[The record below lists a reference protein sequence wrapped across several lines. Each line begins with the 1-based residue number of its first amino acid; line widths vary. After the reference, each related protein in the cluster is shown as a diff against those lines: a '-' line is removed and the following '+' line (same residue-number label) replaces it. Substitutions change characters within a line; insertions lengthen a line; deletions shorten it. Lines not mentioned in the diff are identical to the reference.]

1 MSDIQVL
8 IKNIKQKT
16 EKIVEKNQ
24 LLLQDNSIL
33 NEKIG
38 ALQRSIDIQ
47 RETIKD
53 LEEKNKM
60 LKIAHS
66 IASDDE
72 GRKALKQ
79 KINSVIREIDKSMSL
94 LNG

>member
-1 MSDIQVL
+1 MADINLL
-8 IKNIKQKT
+8 IQNIKQKAELLVDKNKDLRLNNT
-16 EKIVEKNQ
+16 ELSNKIAH
-24 LLLQDNSIL
+24 LH
-33 NEKIG
+33 
-38 ALQRSIDIQ
+38 RSIELQ

-60 LKIAHS
+60 LKIANS
-66 IASDDE
+66 LATDDE
-72 GRKALKQ
+72 GKKALKQ

>member
-1 MSDIQVL
+1 MDVIELL
-8 IKNIKQKT
+8 IFKIKEKT
-16 EKIVEKNQ
+16 EKIVERNKHLTSENI
-24 LLLQDNSIL
+24 NL
-33 NEKIG
+33 NDKINI
-38 ALQRSIDIQ
+38 LQRSIDLQ

-66 IASDDE
+66 IATDE
-72 GRKALKQ
+72 EERKVLKQ

-94 LNG
+94 LND